1 MAISWLGLSSD
12 ELIKRKDCLVD
23 AWNRAQG
30 RYVTDA
36 IIAHTTKDFVGLVA
50 GVITMVVGAA
60 MVIIIG
66 NVAGAAIGG
75 ALGSLAGGAG
85 AVPGA
90 AAGRALGN
98 LIATG
103 FLNVLGV
110 GLLIAYIGSE
120 LGTIGYHFY
129 VAIDCAWNSADF
141 GNPYYTVRIDW
152 AARHFAEGI
161 GKFFGAMVMALIIV
175 LTRRPAEERMKVF
188 NSKLSQLCN
197 GLEAYIARNL
207 KPLEAKYKNGLAKAT
222 VTEGIPET
230 PELGMKEQKKKAQA
244 AAAAAKPFGDMPSF
258 YRHKVTELQGWLK
271 ANGFTK
277 KASVRK
283 PGDAKPGGGTY
294 SDFQS
299 EIWMR
304 DRGNGAIECVR
315 IDPEGH
321 LPPADPSKRTGPF
334 RVTQD
339 PATGKWSDERIA
351 WGERPHY
358 HLETITPD
366 KAQVYL
372 NTYVPEAKMFEAG
385 GKSVGQMQDWHNSA
399 NEWAIKVYGEDGALA
414 PLRGKFEMIHIPLAA
429 P

>member
-12 ELIKRKDCLVD
+12 ELVKRKDCLVD

-30 RYVTDA
+30 RYVMDA
-36 IIAHTTKDFVGLVA
+36 IVKHTTQDFVGLIG
-50 GVITMVVGAA
+50 GVITMVLGAA

-110 GLLIAYIGSE
+110 GMLIAYIGSE
-120 LGTIGYHFY
+120 LGTIGRHFY
-129 VAIDCAWNSADF
+129 LGIDCAWNSGDF
-141 GNPYYTVRIDW
+141 GNPYYTIRIDW
-152 AARHFAEGI
+152 AARHLAEGI

-188 NSKLSQLCN
+188 SSRLSELCN
-197 GLEAYIARNL
+197 GLEAYIVKNL
-207 KPLEAKYKNGLAKAT
+207 KPLEAKYKNGLVKAT
-222 VTEGIPET
+222 VTEGIAET
-230 PELGMKEQKKKAQA
+230 PEGAVKEVKAK

-258 YRHKVTELQGWLK
+258 YRHTVTELQGWLK

-277 KASVRK
+277 KASVRR
-283 PGDAKPGGGTY
+283 PGEAKPGGGTY
-294 SDFQS
+294 TDFQS

-304 DRGNGAIECVR
+304 DRGNGSVECVR

-321 LPPADPSKRTGPF
+321 VPPPANRRDGPF
-334 RVTQD
+334 RIKQD

-372 NTYVPEAKMFEAG
+372 TQYVPEAKMFESG
-385 GKSVGQMQDWHNSA
+385 GKSVAQMQDWHKSA
-399 NEWAIKVYGEDGALA
+399 NEWAVKVYGEDGALA

>member
-1 MAISWLGLSSD
+1 MAISWLGLSKE

-30 RYVTDA
+30 RYVTEA
-36 IIAHTTKDFVGLVA
+36 IVRHTTQDFVGLVG

-110 GLLIAYIGSE
+110 GLLIAYIGGE

-141 GNPYYTVRIDW
+141 GNPYYIVRIDW

-188 NSKLSQLCN
+188 SSKLSQLCN
-197 GLEAYIARNL
+197 GLEAYIVKNL

-222 VTEGIPET
+222 VTEGIAET
-230 PELGMKEQKKKAQA
+230 PEAAIRERKAKATA
-244 AAAAAKPFGDMPSF
+244 AANPFGDMPSF
-258 YRHKVTELQGWLK
+258 YRHTVGELRGWLK
-271 ANGFTK
+271 ANGFTQK
-277 KASVRK
+277 TSVRR
-283 PGDAKPGGGTY
+283 PGAPKPGGGTY
-294 SDFQS
+294 TDFQS

-304 DRGNGAIECVR
+304 DRGNGSIECVR

-321 LPPADPSKRTGPF
+321 LPPKFRDGPI
-334 RVTQD
+334 RIKQD
-339 PATGKWSDERIA
+339 PKTKEWSSERIA

-358 HLETITPD
+358 HLESIAPE

-372 NTYVPEAKMFEAG
+372 TQYVPEAQMYEAG
-385 GKSVGQMQDWHNSA
+385 GKSVAQMQDWHKSA
-399 NEWAIKVYGEDGALA
+399 TEWAVNVFGADGVLA
-414 PLRGKFEMIHIPLAA
+414 PLRSKFEMIHIPLTVE
-429 P
+429 

>member
-12 ELIKRKDCLVD
+12 ELVKRKDCLVD

-30 RYVTDA
+30 RYVMDA
-36 IIAHTTKDFVGLVA
+36 IVKHTTQDFAGLVG
-50 GVITMVVGAA
+50 GVITMVLGAA

-129 VAIDCAWNSADF
+129 VGIECAWNSGDF
-141 GNPYYTVRIDW
+141 GNPYYTIRIDW
-152 AARHFAEGI
+152 AARHLAEGI
-161 GKFFGAMVMALIIV
+161 GKFFGALVMALIIV
-175 LTRRPAEERMKVF
+175 LTRRPAEERMKIF
-188 NSKLSQLCN
+188 SSRLSELCK
-197 GLEAYIARNL
+197 GLESYIVKNL

-222 VTEGIPET
+222 VTEGIAET
-230 PELGMKEQKKKAQA
+230 PEGAVKEVKAK

-258 YRHKVTELQGWLK
+258 YRHTVSELQGWLK

-277 KASVRK
+277 KASVRR
-283 PGDAKPGGGTY
+283 PGEAKPGGGTY
-294 SDFQS
+294 TDFQS

-304 DRGNGAIECVR
+304 DRGNGMVECVR

-321 LPPADPSKRTGPF
+321 VPPPANRRDGPF
-334 RVTQD
+334 RIKQD
-339 PATGKWSDERIA
+339 PVTGKWSDERIA

-372 NTYVPEAKMFEAG
+372 TQYVPEAKMFEAG
-385 GKSVGQMQDWHNSA
+385 GKSVAQMQDWHKSA
-399 NEWAIKVYGEDGALA
+399 NEWAVKVYGEDGALA